1 VTDVEAKELLIGGM
15 NYAAYHETDHS
26 LWPAD
31 KNTLFGEP
39 HYEVGPR
46 DGQSVW
52 GTGEV
57 FESKMADVLRWAI
70 HLGTTSGDY
79 SEAIHQLMSGEHY
92 INRIIKRAGVSDV

>member
-57 FESKMADVLRWAI
+57 FESKMADALRW
-70 HLGTTSGDY
+70 
-79 SEAIHQLMSGEHY
+79 AIHQLMSGEHY